1 MKNLDTSEMADKIN
15 DILDS
20 IDILKKDLR
29 TKRKELEDALS
40 ETEIYK
46 QVRSAKCE
54 VEVSE
59 KDAHKHAINVSL
71 KYYTS

>member
-1 MKNLDTSEMADKIN
+1 MAVSIN
-15 DILDS
+15 DILDC
-20 IDILKKDLR
+20 IDVLKKDLR

-40 ETEIYK
+40 NTEIYR

-71 KYYTS
+71 KHYTS